1 MKHIGNQIKQ
11 ILEARKIV
19 KKQFASELGMS
30 ELNLYKILRK
40 ESIDAALLYKIAC
53 TLSVPI
59 DVFFDEIPSSIPD
72 VGHKVSGSQNHV
84 AGNISVH
91 LESVE
96 LRNAKVQI
104 SFLQK
109 EIEDKTRLIEEKE
122 RVIKLLMEKR

>member
-53 TLSVPI
+53 ILSVPI

-72 VGHKVSGSQNHV
+72 VGHKVSGFQNHV

-96 LRNAKVQI
+96 LKNAKIQI

-122 RVIKLLMEKR
+122 RVIKLLMEKQ